1 MGTDS
6 TKKPFKVRSQ
16 ARRGNVQ
23 CANELN
29 NFFNCLTVRL
39 INQVAVE
46 PELVSLVFSLQR
58 TTDLEFDT
66 ACARDAKALTDC
78 ATAAVRLR
86 AVAAAT
92 AQGCP

>member
-23 CANELN
+23 CATELN

-39 INQVAVE
+39 ITLAKQQLDRLWSWQPSV
-46 PELVSLVFSLQR
+46 
-58 TTDLEFDT
+58 
-66 ACARDAKALTDC
+66 ACALIA
-78 ATAAVRLR
+78 
-86 AVAAAT
+86 
-92 AQGCP
+92 